1 MIKINATFILTVLNF
16 ILLVG
21 ILSLILWKPM
31 LKFLDERAK
40 KIGDSLKLAEENE
53 KRSEEIKIEHDEIV
67 NKARIK
73 AAEIV
78 DKAMTDA
85 SNESRE
91 LIAQAREHAHLTV
104 DSAKQEIK
112 MEAER
117 IKQDLRKEISD
128 LTVSLASKVL
138 EREIKD
144 KDHRELIKK
153 GLDVLGS

>member
-16 ILLVG
+16 ILLVA
-21 ILSLILWKPM
+21 ILSSILWKPM
-31 LKFLDERAK
+31 LKFLDERTK
-40 KIGDSLKLAEENE
+40 KISDSLKLAEENE
-53 KRSEEIKIEHDEIV
+53 KREQEIKIEHGEIV

-144 KDHRELIKK
+144 KDHRELNKK

>member
-1 MIKINATFILTVLNF
+1 
-16 ILLVG
+16 
-21 ILSLILWKPM
+21 
-31 LKFLDERAK
+31 
-40 KIGDSLKLAEENE
+40 
-53 KRSEEIKIEHDEIV
+53 
-67 NKARIK
+67 
-73 AAEIV
+73 
-78 DKAMTDA
+78 MTDA
-85 SNESRE
+85 SSESRE

-104 DSAKQEIK
+104 DSAKEEIK

-144 KDHRELIKK
+144 KDHKELIKK